1 MVTRSVIG
9 GEDRVLNRFLRGIS
23 LYLLI
28 AIIVVTLASSMYSP
42 RAYERELYYSELLR
56 LIDQNQ
62 VASVRMIGDQ
72 QISGVL
78 RDGTPFVSIVPM
90 GKMSDIADRLE
101 GNAQI
106 AAEPPPTTPWWV
118 ALIPN
123 IIFIVVLAFVWLFIM
138 NQMQGG
144 NNRALSFGK
153 SRARRSPKTNPGLP
167 SMM

>member
-101 GNAQI
+101 EECTDRCRTA
-106 AAEPPPTTPWWV
+106 PDH
-118 ALIPN
+118 AL
-123 IIFIVVLAFVWLFIM
+123 V
-138 NQMQGG
+138 GG
-144 NNRALSFGK
+144 VNSQYHIYCRISFGC
-153 SRARRSPKTNPGLP
+153 LL
-167 SMM
+167 